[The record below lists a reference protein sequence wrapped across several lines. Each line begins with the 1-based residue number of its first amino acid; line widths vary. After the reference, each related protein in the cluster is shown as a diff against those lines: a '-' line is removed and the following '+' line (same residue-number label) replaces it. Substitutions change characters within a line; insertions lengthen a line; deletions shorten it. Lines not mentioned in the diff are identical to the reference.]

1 MLVPALRAAI
11 GGMILVKWVEMM
23 VTGAY
28 PGQKGGSL
36 SPLVRRGPFS
46 PKNALKKKKRVYV
59 LGKVCGHLASASELS
74 GARGGASRGLVWP
87 YPRFAKKSKGYTPI

>member
-1 MLVPALRAAI
+1 MGAKDGHAGVIHIFSRFS
-11 GGMILVKWVEMM
+11 
-23 VTGAY
+23 GAY
-28 PGQKGGSL
+28 PQTCGHKGGSL
-36 SPLVRRGPFS
+36 RPLVRRGPVS
-46 PKNALKKKKRVYV
+46 PNNALEKKKRVYV